1 MFHFV
6 ADEFQSKAAQAQQN
20 PYVTFLGIYNQHQ
33 SLSGSLVT
41 CISNLGLVT
50 HYFGCVQETSLP

>member
-20 PYVTFLGIYNQHQ
+20 PYVTFIGIYNQ

-41 CISNLGLVT
+41 CISNLGLVFAL
-50 HYFGCVQETSLP
+50 HFLPFGT